1 MYRFLLIIFII
12 AFSAGTVC
20 TEIISAEQMELIS
33 EMLASAELDT
43 TDLNF
48 LKDWSTDTE
57 FKLPIVVDVI
67 NNPLRYPEL
76 VQQMEDTIKERD
88 VISLLKKADTLLHE
102 NSSEIPDND
111 FEDYFKLKVKS
122 YQDIFDYVEY
132 VWDDVSVTFKKTW
145 SDISASELEKV
156 RYFAYSY
163 LSESQDSLAYRKFFQ
178 NRDITEFEDLTM
190 DDMLP
195 ILKKVNFA
203 YITKA
208 ALKFQHGFDILLD
221 NILAEKIILPKK
233 RVERETKWGIFTI
246 GTKGTDVYEKN
257 YSFILDPGG
266 DDLYLSD
273 IYTDISEPFYWTI
286 DLGGDDVYQNN
297 SIASLFSVFAGLG
310 INYSGGG
317 KDTYRG
323 GDFALSSLFGYQLS
337 HQKSGANIY
346 RCGLHSLAAASFG
359 VSFLIDENGNDSYH
373 VTQYGQGFAG
383 PMAVGILIDHEGNDQ
398 YYAGGKYTHEPLMP
412 LDYRSMAQGFGFGLR
427 PYLGGGIALLYDGA
441 GNDHYNGGIYAQAS
455 AYWYA
460 LGMLIDGGGNDVFTA
475 VYYPQG
481 SGIHLAGG
489 FLLNREG
496 DDMYYSRHGPGQGAG
511 HDYGVGFFIDQ
522 AGNDSYSIEGG
533 NGLALTNSVAIF
545 IDTAGNDRY
554 ERYSETNYGY
564 GRTARGSGS
573 IGLFLDTGGENYYA
587 LQDCENNSFW
597 QRGYFG
603 FGLDTM
609 MVETPDPIDELAVE
623 ISLEVEPSAPIDQL
637 FGYASQWEVGSA
649 KERVKKARHFLLE
662 REDEAA
668 HHIADNEMNTRSGLT
683 FRAIEYFAKNSTA
696 LQGYF
701 PLLLASSDSLVV
713 KNTIS
718 LIGNLGEEEYLSY
731 LEEFIYRQHYL
742 PTTLSALGGFKSEKT
757 IELLEQFI
765 TSPSERLRVVTARS
779 LKAIDSTESRKL
791 LHSMSDDSSFLVRS
805 LVYLTFKDD

>member
-1 MYRFLLIIFII
+1 MYRYSVIIFII
-12 AFSAGTVC
+12 IFSAATLC
-20 TEIISAEQMELIS
+20 AEIISTEQMELIS
-33 EMLASAELDT
+33 RMLASASLDT

-57 FKLPIVVDVI
+57 FKLPVVVDVI

-76 VQQMEDTIKERD
+76 VQQMEDTIKERE
-88 VISLLKKADTLLHE
+88 VISLLQKADALLHE
-102 NSSEIPDND
+102 NNREIPAND
-111 FEDYFKLKVKS
+111 FEDYFNRKVKS

-132 VWDDVSVTFKKTW
+132 VWDDVSVSFERTW
-145 SDISASELEKV
+145 ESLSASELEKV

-163 LSESQDSLAYRKFFQ
+163 LSESQDSLAYREFFQ
-178 NRDITEFEDLTM
+178 KRDIAEFEELTM

-208 ALKFQHGFDILLD
+208 ALKFQHGFDILLE
-221 NILAEKIILPKK
+221 NILAERFDFPDKLVKK
-233 RVERETKWGIFTI
+233 ETKWGTFVI
-246 GTKGTDVYEKN
+246 GTEAGDIYEKN

-273 IYTDISEPFYWTI
+273 IYTDFSEPFYWTI
-286 DLGGDDVYQNN
+286 DLGGDDIYQNS
-297 SIASLFSVFAGLG
+297 SIASLFSVFGGLG
-310 INYSGGG
+310 INYSHDGN
-317 KDTYRG
+317 DTYRG
-323 GDFALSSLFGYQLS
+323 GDYALSSLFGYQFS
-337 HQKSGANIY
+337 QQRKGDNIY
-346 RCGLHSLAAASFG
+346 RCGLHSLGAASFG
-359 VSFLIDENGNDSYH
+359 VSFLIDETGNDSYH
-373 VTQYGQGFAG
+373 VTQFGQGFAG

-441 GNDHYNGGIYAQAS
+441 GNDHYNGGVYAQAS

-573 IGLFLDTGGENYYA
+573 IGLFLDTGGDNYYA
-587 LQDCENNSFW
+587 LQDCENDSTW

-603 FGLDTM
+603 FGLDTL
-609 MVETPDPIDELAVE
+609 MVEIEDPVEQLSEESLATVDSTDTIE
-623 ISLEVEPSAPIDQL
+623 NL
-637 FGYASQWEVGSA
+637 FALASQWEVGSA
-649 KERVKKARHFLLE
+649 KKQVEKARAFLLE
-662 REDEAA
+662 REDETAGYIAA
-668 HHIADNEMNTRSGLT
+668 NEMDTRSGLT
-683 FRAIEYFAKNSTA
+683 FRAIEHFAKNSNA

-701 PLLLASSDSLVV
+701 PMLLVSSDSLVV

-718 LIGNLGEEEYLSY
+718 LIGNLGAEEYLSY
-731 LEEFIYRQHYL
+731 LEGFIHRGEYL
-742 PTTLSALGGFKSEKT
+742 PTTLSALGGFKNERSVQF
-757 IELLEQFI
+757 LEQFI
-765 TSPSERLRVVTARS
+765 TSSSERLRVITARS
-779 LKAIDSTESRKL
+779 LKAIDSEESRKL
-791 LHSMSDDSSFLVRS
+791 LSSMSDDSSFLVRS
-805 LVYLTFKDD
+805 LVDLSFKDD